1 MINSLQ
7 LIVYIPLFNI
17 IFPAKLNALLSI
29 LISAATFDIVPMI
42 DEINNSVF
50 GFNHTNEEVVMNSIG
65 YEQLGFET
73 KNFTRNTGSMFLI
86 AILFVLRIIVEKAL
100 LIFIGYK
107 ETAFCIRSLRKIRIQ
122 KQVHQIIIWF
132 LIEGYIELLISAILS
147 FELFSKY
154 DRIFSNLS
162 DAFCFII
169 SIVFLIILI
178 GLPLFT
184 IIKIRQKYSIL
195 NEIKDMADDTDRNII
210 EELELKNKKLDIY
223 YGVLFHGLRQKESSF
238 LQLSYYYFYT
248 SRRFIF
254 VILAYYFDS

>member
-17 IFPAKLNALLSI
+17 ILPGKLNALLSI
-29 LISAATFDIVPMI
+29 LISAATFDVVPMI
-42 DEINNSVF
+42 DEINDIVF

-73 KNFTRNTGSMFLI
+73 KNFTKNTGSMFLF
-86 AILFVLRIIVEKAL
+86 AILFVLRIIVAKAI

-107 ETAFCIRSLRKIRIQ
+107 ETACCIRSLRKVRIEQ
-122 KQVHQIIIWF
+122 QLQQIIILF

-154 DRIFSNLS
+154 ERILSNLS

-169 SIVFLIILI
+169 SIVFLTILI

-184 IIKIRQKYSIL
+184 IIKIRQKYLIV
-195 NEIKDMADDTDRNII
+195 NKIKDLADDTDR
-210 EELELKNKKLDIY
+210 
-223 YGVLFHGLRQKESSF
+223 
-238 LQLSYYYFYT
+238 
-248 SRRFIF
+248 
-254 VILAYYFDS
+254 